1 MVKPLLSPGPDQT
14 IKRLEA
20 LVDLA
25 RSARQDGIDTVLG
38 KVAESVRSVSGFRT
52 IIFNVYHPAWH
63 DYEGVLVYFS
73 DNGGKTL
80 QARPE
85 LLLGRAGCHPDLAER

>member
-1 MVKPLLSPGPDQT
+1 MVKSLLSPGPDQT

-25 RSARQDGIDTVLG
+25 RSTRQDGIDTVLG
-38 KVAESVRSVSGFRT
+38 KVAETVRSVSGFRT
-52 IIFNVYHPAWH
+52 IIFNVYHPAWDDH
-63 DYEGVLVYFS
+63 EGVLVYLS
-73 DNGGKTL
+73 DNGGKMF

-85 LLLGRAGCHPDLAER
+85 LLLGRARVSRGLG